1 MTSSIK
7 NEAMHSETKRYSQL
21 YLTSQKYQG
30 SITFNDHTFD
40 L

>member
-1 MTSSIK
+1 MSAKVK
-7 NEAMHSETKRYSQL
+7 NEQTQQQPKRYSQL
-21 YLTSQKYQG
+21 YLTAQKYQG

>member
-1 MTSSIK
+1 MTSQNK
-7 NEAMHSETKRYSQL
+7 NEAMHGETKRYSQL

>member
-1 MTSSIK
+1 MSAKIK
-7 NEAMHSETKRYSQL
+7 NEKPQAQPKRYSQL

-30 SITFNDHTFD
+30 HITFNDHTFD